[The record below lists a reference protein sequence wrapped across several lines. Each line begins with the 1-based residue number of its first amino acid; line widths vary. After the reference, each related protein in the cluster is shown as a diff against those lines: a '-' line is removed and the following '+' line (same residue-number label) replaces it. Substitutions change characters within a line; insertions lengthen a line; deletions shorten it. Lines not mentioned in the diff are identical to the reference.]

1 MPILTPMLG
10 ALQKMVVLVRRKF
23 LSSQRDGA
31 KANSHNTLVKLGA
44 LVVLLPLLGSLVI
57 PFSLQGRQVHPLT
70 AQVPPLTA
78 QVPPLTAAVTPP
90 RLDQVQPAFTGA
102 LSLRDGASQTLRA
115 GKAGLIVRIDVPLC
129 STMRHS
135 RVVLTVHTTRG
146 PRQLASATV
155 TFAHS
160 GDPSDCAWYTF
171 AFPHPAR
178 VTVGEV
184 VDLTLTAPGR
194 EAALWAEDGRRGD
207 PYPRGVG
214 RWTGHTINDFAFR
227 TYVRLR

>member
-1 MPILTPMLG
+1 MPILTSMLG
-10 ALQKMVVLVRRKF
+10 ALQKMVVLVRRKY

-31 KANSHNTLVKLGA
+31 KANPHNTLVKLGA

-57 PFSLQGRQVHPLT
+57 PFSLRGR
-70 AQVPPLTA
+70 QVPPLTA

-135 RVVLTVHTTRG
+135 RVVLTVHTARG
-146 PRQLASATV
+146 PRRLASATV

-160 GDPSDCAWYTF
+160 SPDCAWYTF

-214 RWTGHTINDFAFR
+214 HWMGHTINDFAFR